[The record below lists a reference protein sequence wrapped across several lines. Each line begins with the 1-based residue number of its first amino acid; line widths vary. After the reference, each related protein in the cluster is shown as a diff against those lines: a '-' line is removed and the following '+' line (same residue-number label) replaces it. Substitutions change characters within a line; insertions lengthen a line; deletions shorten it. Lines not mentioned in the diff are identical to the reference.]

1 MKKKLS
7 ISHLKRKKEQAPT
20 RITNETVAEHRERI
34 LAGGRKFKYPI
45 QYARHKLVINAILVS
60 VAVAVLLIVIGWWQ
74 LYPMQNSSAFMYR
87 LTRVIPV
94 PVATVDGEHVPYR
107 DYLVQY
113 RGSEYYLGKY
123 DEIKL
128 NSADGKVQLD
138 YIKRQALDK
147 AELVAYA
154 RKIAREKGISVSTGD
169 VDSFIEQERNT
180 ANSQVS
186 QETYDASIKM
196 LYDQTVDDYRLSVR
210 NGILK
215 NKVAFEVDDLARA
228 QVEQVKAQLKAT
240 GDDFAKTTEA
250 LATSKGGKVT
260 TGKSGFVDKTS
271 KYIGLRVA
279 DVAKLEV
286 NTTSGPLK
294 STTDDGYFF
303 VKVLE
308 KTDIQV
314 DFAFVHI
321 PLTKFS
327 ADFAKLKSDGKIQ
340 EYISVPEQQS

>member
-1 MKKKLS
+1 
-7 ISHLKRKKEQAPT
+7 
-20 RITNETVAEHRERI
+20 
-34 LAGGRKFKYPI
+34 
-45 QYARHKLVINAILVS
+45 
-60 VAVAVLLIVIGWWQ
+60 VIGWWQ

-180 ANSQVS
+180 ANGQVS

-308 KTDIQV
+308 KTDTQV